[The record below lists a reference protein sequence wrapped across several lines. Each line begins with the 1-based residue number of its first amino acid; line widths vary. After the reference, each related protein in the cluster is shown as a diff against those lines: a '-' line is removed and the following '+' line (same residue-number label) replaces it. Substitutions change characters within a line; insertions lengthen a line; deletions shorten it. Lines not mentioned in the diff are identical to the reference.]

1 MTEGCV
7 EADADTHPT
16 AVQQEAFGHERPTN
30 REMVYSISSIPP
42 PTDVISGAAAATNEN
57 SLATTDS
64 NTATQA
70 SSDSQGSALQATND
84 IRLIIEKAAH
94 SPEYVYKLVNAT
106 TGDVIVELPRE
117 QVVKAAESP
126 NYTSGSVV
134 DTRA

>member
-1 MTEGCV
+1 
-7 EADADTHPT
+7 
-16 AVQQEAFGHERPTN
+16 
-30 REMVYSISSIPP
+30 MVYSISSIPP